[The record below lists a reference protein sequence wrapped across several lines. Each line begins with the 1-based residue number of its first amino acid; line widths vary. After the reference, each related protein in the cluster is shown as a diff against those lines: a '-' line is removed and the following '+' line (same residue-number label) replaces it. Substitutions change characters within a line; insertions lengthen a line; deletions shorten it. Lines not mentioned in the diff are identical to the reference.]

1 MGKFQIKMTKPVH
14 WNAHGRNRIVHDT
27 SKVEIVMTK
36 LDATKCLT
44 WNLYLS
50 DLKVKH
56 RYDMILVCD
65 ILYKLK
71 IYLLFSNNTIRVNR
85 GAYKGYVALMD
96 DVLRINFNA

>member
-1 MGKFQIKMTKPVH
+1 MGKLQIKMTKPVH
-14 WNAHGRNRIVHDT
+14 WNAQVGKFNTNYT

-36 LDATKCLT
+36 LDATKFLT